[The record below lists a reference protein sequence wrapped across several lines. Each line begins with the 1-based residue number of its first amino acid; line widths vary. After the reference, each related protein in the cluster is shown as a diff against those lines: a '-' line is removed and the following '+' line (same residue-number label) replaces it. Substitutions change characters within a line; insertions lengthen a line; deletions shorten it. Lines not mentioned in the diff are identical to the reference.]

1 MRQILFEVF
10 ISKLKNALFREST
23 KFYFLNFFSVLTF
36 KTIDTQMLSWSV
48 FFKTHT
54 KTLLTAKNEQN
65 GVFMVNNF
73 FFVRFKS
80 TDKKNICVS
89 IVLKVKSEPKHKDT
103 NIWGVFL

>member
-1 MRQILFEVF
+1 MFKVF
-10 ISKLKNALFREST
+10 ISKLKNALFRESP

-89 IVLKVKSEPKHKDT
+89 IVLKVKSEPKHKDK
-103 NIWGVFL
+103 NVWGVFL